1 MAHAF
6 QTPLMHRYYPQ
17 HTLKHL
23 LTMGLNSGWFLKVQT
38 FYILISY
45 FRNKPNNLLPELGDR
60 MRKMWYLM
68 RISSH
73 LMGKMRQTE
82 QNF

>member
-23 LTMGLNSGWFLKVQT
+23 LTMGLNSGWFLKVAQ
-38 FYILISY
+38 YML
-45 FRNKPNNLLPELGDR
+45 
-60 MRKMWYLM
+60 KMV
-68 RISSH
+68 
-73 LMGKMRQTE
+73 
-82 QNF
+82 F